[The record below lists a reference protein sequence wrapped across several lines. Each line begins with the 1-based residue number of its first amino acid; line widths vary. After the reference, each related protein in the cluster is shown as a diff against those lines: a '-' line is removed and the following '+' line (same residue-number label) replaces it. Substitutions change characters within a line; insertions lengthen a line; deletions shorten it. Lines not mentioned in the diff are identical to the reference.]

1 MDFLLKLKCS
11 TQAAC
16 LYKNGSL
23 EKGRDIRK
31 HNLFVAVLLP
41 MLYLLFLIL
50 LELGFFTFLE
60 KMRIRMHALLVLHV
74 TTPQRE
80 LKLQHSPT
88 HMPWKLS

>member
-50 LELGFFTFLE
+50 LELGVFTFLE
-60 KMRIRMHALLVLHV
+60 KMRIRMHALLVGAQTAAFSHSYALE
-74 TTPQRE
+74 TE
-80 LKLQHSPT
+80 LIT
-88 HMPWKLS
+88 